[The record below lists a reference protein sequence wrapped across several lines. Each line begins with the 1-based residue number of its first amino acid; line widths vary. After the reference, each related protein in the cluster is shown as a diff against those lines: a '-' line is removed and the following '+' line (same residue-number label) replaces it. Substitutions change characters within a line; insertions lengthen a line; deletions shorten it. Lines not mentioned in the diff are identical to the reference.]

1 MSKFFESEIIRNELT
16 EINELQ
22 ETVYG
27 SMLTFGSME
36 REDQI
41 EHVDKLTTLLAKQK
55 VMYTRLSLSDD
66 PDALRMK
73 EQLEKSIQLMGFPAG
88 TEMQIL
94 FDAMTKTIDKL
105 KEVVDY

>member
-1 MSKFFESEIIRNELT
+1 MSEFFESEIIQNELK
-16 EINELQ
+16 EINQLQ
-22 ETVYG
+22 QDVYG
-27 SMLTFGSME
+27 SMLSFGDME

-41 EHVDKLTTLLAKQK
+41 DHIEMLSTLLEKQR

>member
-1 MSKFFESEIIRNELT
+1 MSEFFESEIIRNELK
-16 EINELQ
+16 EINQLQ
-22 ETVYG
+22 QDVYG
-27 SMLTFGSME
+27 SMLSFGDME

-41 EHVDKLTTLLAKQK
+41 EHIEMLSILLEKQR

>member
-1 MSKFFESEIIRNELT
+1 MSKFFESEIIRNELK

-22 ETVYG
+22 EEVYG

-36 REDQI
+36 REEQI
-41 EHVDKLTTLLAKQK
+41 EHVDMLNNLLDKQK